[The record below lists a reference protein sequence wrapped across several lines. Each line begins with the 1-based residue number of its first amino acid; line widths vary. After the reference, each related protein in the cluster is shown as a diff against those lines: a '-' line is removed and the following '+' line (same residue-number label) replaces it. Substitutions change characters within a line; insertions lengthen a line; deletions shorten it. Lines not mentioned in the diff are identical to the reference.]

1 MKTIKVDNVMKIY
14 KKGKGQIYALRGIN
28 LEVEEDEFVAI
39 FGPSGSGKTT
49 LLMVMA
55 GIIKP
60 TSGSILYDSLDIT
73 KLSES
78 QLAYW
83 RHENIGFIFQNIN
96 LIPFLNVL
104 DNVII
109 PMIPFTK
116 NNKDLEQKALSLIEL
131 VGLSHRIRHK
141 PSELSGGEQQRVA
154 IARALINNPKVV
166 FADEPTAH
174 LDTDTG
180 SKIVKLMKDISE
192 EKKVTFIISTH
203 DAEIA
208 KISDRIIKIR
218 DGKILNEE

>member
-1 MKTIKVDNVMKIY
+1 MKTIKVENVTKIY
-14 KKGKGQIYALRGIN
+14 KKGKGQIYALRNVN
-28 LEVEEDEFVAI
+28 LEVEEGEFVAI

-109 PMIPFTK
+109 PVIPFTK
-116 NNKDLEQKALSLIEL
+116 SGKVLEQKALSLIEL
-131 VGLSHRIRHK
+131 VGLSHRIKHK

-180 SKIVKLMKDISE
+180 SKIVKLMRDISV
-192 EKKVTFIISTH
+192 EKKVTFIISTN
-203 DAEIA
+203 DVEIA
-208 KISDRIIKIR
+208 KISDRIVKIR
-218 DGKILNEE
+218 DGKIKDEE

>member
-28 LEVEEDEFVAI
+28 LEVEEGEFVAI